1 MTPPFTAAPGHGSR
15 LGVVVLAYRGL
26 VWMGLVAA
34 GLALI
39 IVRIALGKSNEWLSS
54 ANLLTLSATLY
65 ACCFIDFAATIANY
79 NVDHSQEMTGQGI
92 PLDGWYLGSLGPGAF
107 PALDRFLDHQGRTP
121 GAGATRELARLRG
134 VDEGWYR
141 TALENWRAWSFR
153 DWRLLFYLD
162 SRALPVIPSVSEP
175 SPPGR

>member
-15 LGVVVLAYRGL
+15 LGVVVLAYCGL

-79 NVDHSQEMTGQGI
+79 NVDHSQKMTGQGI

-107 PALDRFLDHQGRTP
+107 PALDRFLDHQGRTA

-141 TALENWRAWSFR
+141 SALENWRAWSFR

-175 SPPGR
+175 FAPGR